1 MNKNQ
6 LKTVLKPLI
15 KECIKEVIFEEGVL
29 SSVIKEVVKGTA
41 AQVVTE
47 APEPTFPRVDE
58 ARVNSQKAQLAE
70 RRQKLLDSIG
80 ADAFNGVN
88 IFEDTTPTS
97 APAQPKAGSVDL
109 GDSNDAGVDISD
121 LFASSGRAWGALS
134 KGMKK

>member
-41 AQVVTE
+41 AQVVVE
-47 APEPTFPRVDE
+47 APESKPTRVDE
-58 ARVNSQKAQLAE
+58 ARVNSQRAQLAE
-70 RRQKLLDSIG
+70 RKKKLLDSIG

-88 IFEDTTPTS
+88 IFEDTTPS
-97 APAQPKAGSVDL
+97 QASAQPKAGSVDL